1 MPGYADNL
9 LVNIKKQEMNT
20 KILTTLSQNIFL
32 CLIGIMT
39 IFLFESCAR
48 KIAFQASSIVPGAEG
63 TVKVKKDQLQFTPC
77 FPSEWPSVK
86 IQYKYGTST
95 YHITV
100 YQLKANEES
109 WWKNEAG
116 KGKGNAIQLV
126 DDGIEHRFEVHV
138 RS

>member
-1 MPGYADNL
+1 MKVYKVEPYVIAADVYANESHRGRGGWTWYTGSAGWMYQFIIGSL
-9 LVNIKKQEMNT
+9 L
-20 KILTTLSQNIFL
+20 
-32 CLIGIMT
+32 GIE
-39 IFLFESCAR
+39 L
-48 KIAFQASSIVPGAEG
+48 
-63 TVKVKKDQLQFTPC
+63 KKDQLQFNPC
-77 FPSEWPSVK
+77 FPSDWPSVQ